1 MLLPFDGKELIQ
13 YLLCIVDLLLR
24 PYEHHFSEVVRKIEE
39 GVPQLLPISAHLL
52 DPDLTG
58 VHLDLDFF
66 DMLHNDLAIVHLK
79 ENGLHLEVLELPLHK
94 GVDHADISGG
104 PEDSQLGSLIHRVH
118 IIAHEIATEV
128 EIDRVKLP
136 IVRQIFFLVTHELA
150 DEIPRDRDEDNLKRV
165 VQDRLMVG

>member
-1 MLLPFDGKELIQ
+1 VLLPFDGKELIQ